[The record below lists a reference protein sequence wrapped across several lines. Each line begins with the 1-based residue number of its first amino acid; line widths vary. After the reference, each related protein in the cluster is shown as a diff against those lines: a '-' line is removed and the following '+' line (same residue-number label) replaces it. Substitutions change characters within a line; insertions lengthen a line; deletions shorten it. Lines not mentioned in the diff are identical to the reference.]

1 VLPLIICSATNEAMR
16 ESLNHQ
22 RAPIERGLYD
32 EVLAIV
38 QRQLAPSHLR
48 AAWKAGREQTVQ
60 QVIEEAKALME

>member
-1 VLPLIICSATNEAMR
+1 
-16 ESLNHQ
+16 
-22 RAPIERGLYD
+22 LYD